1 MEGTQ
6 IVKVKHEVIEVGSDD
21 EEESAPSIKLG
32 LAVGGG
38 EVGKRRRSEFTAA
51 QFNELEQ
58 QRVIYQYIAAGLPA
72 PFQLVLPI
80 WKSVAGS
87 SFSNAQCPNFVRHGG
102 FDYRNK
108 MDPEP
113 GRCRRTDGK
122 KWRCRRDVVPYEK
135 YCQKHIHRGRQRSRK
150 PVEPSEV
157 THPPSTMLL
166 KNSGGELLN
175 SKKNIQIQT
184 QKGLLLM
191 AQPSNSI
198 SVFHSPT
205 TSSGY
210 HELAK
215 NSSTVAYTTST
226 PSYITA
232 TTPAAASPS
241 TTAGQ
246 MPITTSASIDNNIL
260 IGAKDNGYSYH
271 ANNYGIIRESRNTIN
286 VGSNIAPGLGFSPK
300 SVLQA
305 GHTTLVSCNGLY
317 IDNGSGEELEP
328 GRCRRTDGKKWRCK
342 SNVLPNQ
349 KYCDRHIHRGV
360 KQMRTSGPVATA
372 STSASAMN
380 STWPSQITG
389 IAEGI
394 PSTNLTVSIP
404 ARSPLMQNDEK
415 SNSSSD
421 SDATITDTSLAAYEQ
436 LS

>member
-1 MEGTQ
+1 
-6 IVKVKHEVIEVGSDD
+6 
-21 EEESAPSIKLG
+21 
-32 LAVGGG
+32 
-38 EVGKRRRSEFTAA
+38 
-51 QFNELEQ
+51 
-58 QRVIYQYIAAGLPA
+58 
-72 PFQLVLPI
+72 
-80 WKSVAGS
+80 
-87 SFSNAQCPNFVRHGG
+87 
-102 FDYRNK
+102 

-150 PVEPSEV
+150 PVEASEV
-157 THPPSTMLL
+157 TPPPSTTLL

-191 AQPSNSI
+191 AQPSNSV
-198 SVFHSPT
+198 SVCHSPT

-232 TTPAAASPS
+232 TSPAAAAPS

-246 MPITTSASIDNNIL
+246 MPVTTSASVDNNIL

-271 ANNYGIIRESRNTIN
+271 ANNYGIIRGSRNTIN

-305 GHTTLVSCNGLY
+305 GHMSKIEPLCHACFLSPNIYSLIRITTGPDSC
-317 IDNGSGEELEP
+317 
-328 GRCRRTDGKKWRCK
+328 
-342 SNVLPNQ
+342 
-349 KYCDRHIHRGV
+349 
-360 KQMRTSGPVATA
+360 
-372 STSASAMN
+372 
-380 STWPSQITG
+380 
-389 IAEGI
+389 
-394 PSTNLTVSIP
+394 
-404 ARSPLMQNDEK
+404 
-415 SNSSSD
+415 
-421 SDATITDTSLAAYEQ
+421 
-436 LS
+436 